1 VARPGD
7 VPAPV
12 GDVVGTGFRG
22 RLHDTTMTDDEQ
34 PTTSGA
40 PADRDRMARHF
51 FPNSAPIPVPDV
63 PAAPP
68 SMPPPAPPSVPS
80 GPASGAAGQTPTPTM
95 PPPPPGVRPPA
106 HPATDAP
113 RRRRRPRLRVWV
125 WVVVVV
131 LALGALVASRI
142 NLAYYAIQPGT
153 AQSVQPFITVPSSKS
168 HPVTHPVLLTDVREA
183 RVNALTY
190 LFFKLEPDTALYS
203 VPSVTGGTAPD
214 ELDAQGALEMSQAE
228 QAAKTSALRHLG
240 YAVPGTPAGAVI
252 AGTFSGTP
260 AYGVL
265 NVGDV
270 VTAVDGTPTLTAGA
284 LSTALDAHH
293 SGETVTFTVRKN
305 GTGAP
310 GPVALTLKRTAVDV
324 GGQTVYVNVG
334 IEPEDQVNYSYPF
347 PISIDVT
354 DIGGPS
360 AGLAM
365 TLGVIDALSSGS
377 LTGGHTVAATG
388 TMDASGDVGDV
399 GGVPQKTVAVENA
412 GASIFLVPPQ
422 EYHAALSKARSGL
435 HVYAVSTLDQAI
447 AVLEAHGGQVGPTTL
462 DAGASRSAG

>member
-1 VARPGD
+1 
-7 VPAPV
+7 
-12 GDVVGTGFRG
+12 
-22 RLHDTTMTDDEQ
+22 
-34 PTTSGA
+34 
-40 PADRDRMARHF
+40 
-51 FPNSAPIPVPDV
+51 
-63 PAAPP
+63 
-68 SMPPPAPPSVPS
+68 
-80 GPASGAAGQTPTPTM
+80 
-95 PPPPPGVRPPA
+95 
-106 HPATDAP
+106 
-113 RRRRRPRLRVWV
+113 
-125 WVVVVV
+125 
-131 LALGALVASRI
+131 
-142 NLAYYAIQPGT
+142 
-153 AQSVQPFITVPSSKS
+153 
-168 HPVTHPVLLTDVREA
+168 
-183 RVNALTY
+183 
-190 LFFKLEPDTALYS
+190 
-203 VPSVTGGTAPD
+203 
-214 ELDAQGALEMSQAE
+214 MSQAE

-240 YAVPGTPAGAVI
+240 YAVPATPAGAVI
-252 AGTFSGTP
+252 AGTFAGTP

-270 VTAVDGTPTLTAGA
+270 VTAVDGAPTLTAQA
-284 LSTALDAHH
+284 LSTALETHH

-324 GGQTVYVNVG
+324 GGQTVYVDVG
-334 IEPEDQVNYSYPF
+334 IEPQDQVDYSYPF
-347 PISIDVT
+347 PISINVT

-388 TMDASGDVGDV
+388 TMDASGNVGDV

-422 EYHAALSKARSGL
+422 EYRAALSKARNGL

-447 AVLEAHGGQVGPTTL
+447 RVLQAHGGHVGPTTL